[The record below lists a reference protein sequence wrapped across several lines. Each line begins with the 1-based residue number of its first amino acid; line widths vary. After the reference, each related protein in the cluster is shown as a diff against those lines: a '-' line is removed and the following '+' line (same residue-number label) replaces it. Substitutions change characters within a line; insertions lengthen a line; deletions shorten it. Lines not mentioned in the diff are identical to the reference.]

1 MAAGR
6 RASGSAAERTTTM
19 KVLLVTID
27 FPLPVNAGGVV
38 RLLGISEAL
47 ARRGHQLTMLARL
60 REAHTDPALVGELSA
75 RLGGA
80 PVEVFGAPTRP
91 APGGAWR
98 VAGRWAFS
106 AATATPPWVWTAYSR
121 PLAQRLRQLAPQFDA
136 CLILDD
142 NAHHYALDT
151 RGLVPTVLDMQNVMA
166 ASWNNTNH
174 WGGAAPSRSERAQ
187 QALAYRLLTS
197 WEGRV
202 SRAAD
207 AVIVTSAAEAER
219 FTHHHRLRCDWVG
232 SAIGTP
238 PLVGAPRAAAPKV
251 IWLGDHRYHA
261 NVHGLLRFLREAWR
275 PLGER
280 GLRLQIAGRDPGE
293 ELRALA
299 AELPG
304 VEVLGFVDDLDA
316 LLAGAAAAVV
326 PVWKGAGIK
335 MKTLV
340 LMGSGLPVASTSVG
354 LEGIAAADG
363 AQTRIAD
370 DPVALATAV
379 GDLVADRELGE
390 RIGLAGRELI
400 LGEHTW
406 DGVIGQVEAVLDRVA
421 R

>member
-1 MAAGR
+1 
-6 RASGSAAERTTTM
+6 M
-19 KVLLVTID
+19 KLLLVTID

-47 ARRGHQLTMLARL
+47 ARRGHEITMLARL
-60 REAHTDPALVGELSA
+60 REKDTDPALVGELSQ

-80 PVEVFGAPTRP
+80 NVEVFSAPTRP

-106 AATATPPWVWTAYSR
+106 SATATPPWVWTAYSR
-121 PLAQRLRQLAPQFDA
+121 QMARRLRAIAPSFDA

-151 RGLVPTVLDMQNVMA
+151 QGLVPTVLDKQNVMA

-174 WGGAAPSRSERAQ
+174 WGGANPSAGQRAQ
-187 QALAYRLLTS
+187 QALAYRLLTR
-197 WEGRV
+197 WEGTV
-202 SRAAD
+202 ARAAD
-207 AVIVTSAAEAER
+207 ATIVTSAAEAER
-219 FTHHHRLRCDWVG
+219 FRECHGLDCDWVG

-238 PLVGAPRAAAPKV
+238 ELVANPRQAEPSV
-251 IWLGDHRYHA
+251 VWLGDHRYHA
-261 NVHGLLRFLREAWR
+261 NVHGLVRFLREAWR

-280 GLRLQIAGRDPGE
+280 GLRLKVVGRDPGDE
-293 ELRALA
+293 VLQLA
-299 AELPG
+299 QELPG
-304 VEVLGFVDDLDA
+304 VDVLGFVDDLDA
-316 LLAGAAAAVV
+316 LLATCSAAVV

-354 LEGIAAADG
+354 LEGIAAVDRTHA
-363 AQTRIAD
+363 RVAD

-379 GDLVADRELGE
+379 GDLVADRERSAEL
-390 RIGLAGRELI
+390 GLAGRQLI
-400 LGEHTW
+400 LDEHTW
-406 DGVIGQVEAVLDRVA
+406 DGVIDQVESVLGRVGRRKLLA
-421 R
+421 P